1 MSEKRR
7 RRKPPILPFRLPEP
21 GCLAEWRANLPP
33 LRERW
38 IAGLA
43 AATIVVTLWN
53 VSGMGAWPVTVAAAL
68 AAATFAAMFVPLAGR
83 DSAETARG
91 NAHRLVR
98 FPVFWLGLA
107 LLAIF
112 VCQYFNSAY
121 IVVFPENPKH
131 MWTVFKIS
139 SHIAWLPSGIDAPFG
154 FERVSMNALR
164 QICVFGCA
172 WLVLCALWCGLRS
185 RRIRAWLMW
194 ALVLNAVLLAAFCL
208 LRWSRGATWEF
219 LGYRTGSPSFFGVFS
234 YKNHAAE
241 FFALSVAMSV
251 SLALMVWRKN
261 TENFKRSGA
270 HVLLAVFALFS
281 WIALL
286 CTASFMGFV
295 EAAIWLPV
303 VPALIVY
310 SGHLRRTAKIA
321 LAAVTLMVV
330 GLAGV
335 WFATAD
341 MDATWA
347 KAGAKIGKIKK
358 EELDDRAPLRE
369 LSRRM
374 YHFDTETEIF
384 GWGAG
389 AYRWVAPAFQKK
401 MPEFQYDRGKR
412 KGKLRVRSEYAHCDA
427 WQMLT
432 EWGALGAALFAAGAL
447 WFAAFALRNV
457 RRWRAE
463 SVALLLG
470 IAFFAVHS
478 FVDFVTFNPGLLLM
492 LAGAVALFRRT
503 LEPKKKHRAPAVP
516 ASGDSAVPATA
527 TAAEIPAVPA
537 AVPAA
542 DSDDD
547 DTD

>member
-1 MSEKRR
+1 MSEKKHRS
-7 RRKPPILPFRLPEP
+7 RRKLPILPFRLPEP
-21 GCLAEWRANLPP
+21 GCLAEWREKLPP

-53 VSGMGAWPVTVAAAL
+53 VAGMGAWPVVIAVAM
-68 AAATFAAMFVPLAGR
+68 AAATFAAMFVPLACG

-91 NAHRLVR
+91 NARRLLR
-98 FPVFWLGLA
+98 FPIFWLGLA
-107 LLAIF
+107 LFAIF
-112 VCQYFNSAY
+112 VCQHFNPAY
-121 IVVFPENPKH
+121 IVVFPEDPKKI
-131 MWTVFKIS
+131 WTVFSIS
-139 SHIAWLPSGIDAPFG
+139 SHISWLPSGVDAPFG

-164 QICVFGCA
+164 QLCVFGSA

-194 ALVLNAVLLAAFCL
+194 VLVLNAVLLAAFCI
-208 LRWSRGATWEF
+208 LRWSRNASWEF
-219 LGYRTGSPSFFGVFS
+219 LGYRTGAASFFGVFS

-241 FFALSVAMSV
+241 FFALSVSMSV
-251 SLALMVWRKN
+251 SLALVVWRKN
-261 TENFKRSGA
+261 TEKFKRSGA

-286 CTASFMGFV
+286 CTASFMGVV
-295 EAAIWLPV
+295 EAAIWLPA
-303 VPALIVY
+303 VPALIFF
-310 SGHLRRTAKIA
+310 SRLLRLRRTAKIA
-321 LAAVTLMVV
+321 LAIVTLMIVS
-330 GLAGV
+330 LAGV

-347 KAGAKIGKIKK
+347 KIGDKFEKMKK
-358 EELDDRAPLRE
+358 EELDDRAPRRE
-369 LSRRM
+369 LARRM

-389 AYRWVAPAFQKK
+389 AFRWVAPDFQRK

-412 KGKLRVRSEYAHCDA
+412 KGKLRTRSEYAHCDA

-432 EWGALGAALFAAGAL
+432 EWGALGSALFAAGTL
-447 WFAAFALRNV
+447 WFAVFALRNV

-470 IAFFAVHS
+470 IALFAAHS
-478 FVDFVTFNPGLLLM
+478 CLDFVTFNPGLLLM

-503 LEPKKKHRAPAVP
+503 LAPKNSHHALATGTVP
-516 ASGDSAVPATA
+516 ADSDAANLPDSAVPADPDA
-527 TAAEIPAVPA
+527 
-537 AVPAA
+537 
-542 DSDDD
+542 